1 MMETPIKL
9 DPGESKEQTGQVDS
23 SLQTVLALKT
33 RENNFSFVNVP
44 DTSVEVLGSIHSL
57 HPRESHGSKNV
68 QVSEVYQSESQKIK
82 TEAERD
88 TGQKNLELNQYQG
101 VPLDMKYSISGL
113 QPGTESESGD
123 IANDKVP
130 CLKNA
135 NPESADFQDEN
146 RLYSGEELEAKTL
159 ESEESVHIR
168 NSEQARKLKHQST
181 EDTQKVDPPGSSGVL
196 NSNRSLGLRKNHL
209 NFLDEQRASLE
220 LKIYRKTFTDSQDQ
234 SKLGPREPFKSFGV
248 EIIANSNLT
257 SKNQTIN
264 NDSVHQRSKGRVSKQ
279 NSGMTNSSRRIV
291 ARHKADFQTQNQVSI
306 DSPSHTKKSGFH
318 LKLMNTLKDSWNQDR
333 PVYGDCQLSPKRNSK
348 MSNQNAEHSEYSDN
362 RQSLKQYKSSRSHG
376 FEKHRNSAVNLS
388 QVSRKRLKGMTTR
401 GKLGHSAHGSS
412 NPHSPIISRKKIKNL
427 VRSTFKILDR
437 SKQESI
443 KKPSHKQTT
452 SILKEMRKQ
461 AKQRTSV
468 RDSTNRS
475 SLLRSLKKI
484 NVKGLSTNRIQSQEK
499 SGPKSSNLNRKK
511 SPFTGGSKNRVK
523 IFGKKN
529 EVNSKFN
536 LSGKYFKQIKTL
548 TKFYDIQIASTVKYY

>member
-9 DPGESKEQTGQVDS
+9 DPEENEEETDPTKS

-33 RENNFSFVNVP
+33 TDNNFSFVNVP
-44 DTSVEVLGSIHSL
+44 DTSVEVMGSIHSPR
-57 HPRESHGSKNV
+57 PRESHESKNV
-68 QVSEVYQSESQKIK
+68 QVSEVYHSESQKVK

-88 TGQKNLELNQYQG
+88 PGQKNTELHQYQAL
-101 VPLDMKYSISGL
+101 PLDMKYSLSGL
-113 QPGTESESGD
+113 EPDLESGSRV
-123 IANDKVP
+123 ILKDKVP
-130 CLKNA
+130 CLN
-135 NPESADFQDEN
+135 NGSPELADLHDEN

-159 ESEESVHIR
+159 ESEESIPTR
-168 NSEQARKLKHQST
+168 NSEQVRKLKHQST
-181 EDTQKVDPPGSSGVL
+181 EDTQRPEPPGSLGVL
-196 NSNRSLGLRKNHL
+196 NSNRSLGLRKNQL

-248 EIIANSNLT
+248 EIVANSNLT

-264 NDSVHQRSKGRVSKQ
+264 TDSVHQRSKGRVSKL
-279 NSGMTNSSRRIV
+279 NSGMTNSSRRIMS
-291 ARHKADFQTQNQVSI
+291 RQGNDFNPPNQVSI

-318 LKLMNTLKDSWNQDR
+318 LKLINTLKDSWNQER
-333 PVYGDCQLSPKRNSK
+333 PVYGDSQLSPKRNSK

-362 RQSLKQYKSSRSHG
+362 RHSLKHYKSSRSHG
-376 FEKHRNSAVNLS
+376 FEQHRNSAVNLS

-401 GKLGHSAHGSS
+401 VKLGNSAHGSS
-412 NPHSPIISRKKIKNL
+412 NPHSPMISRKNIKNL

-437 SKQESI
+437 PKQESI

-484 NVKGLSTNRIQSQEK
+484 NVKGVSKNRIQSQEK

-511 SPFTGGSKNRVK
+511 SPYIGGSKNRIK

-536 LSGKYFKQIKTL
+536 LSGKCLKTETL
-548 TKFYDIQIASTVKYY
+548 NMYYDIQIASDFRDY